1 MADDMTLSA
10 DQIKRLRRV
19 RRLTRWLD
27 TAFRI
32 PGIPVRFGL
41 DGIIGLVPGLGDA
54 VTAGV
59 SVYLIREAARL
70 GAPRPLLARM
80 VANVGL
86 DLVAGVVPVVGDLI
100 DLAWKANVKNLSL
113 LEDYLASQQRIATIE
128 LARRRPVRLDRK
140 LTH

>member
-1 MADDMTLSA
+1 MTLSA

>member
-128 LARRRPVRLDRK
+128 LARRRQVRLDRK